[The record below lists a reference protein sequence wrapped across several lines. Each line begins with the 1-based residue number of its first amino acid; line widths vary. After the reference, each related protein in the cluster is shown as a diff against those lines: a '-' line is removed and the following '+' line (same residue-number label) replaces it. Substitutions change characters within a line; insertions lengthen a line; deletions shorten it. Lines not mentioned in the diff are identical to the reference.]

1 MMIPNKPF
9 GPHPEAASLLN
20 AHRTPSDP
28 ASLEV
33 LGHAALCASC
43 SEELAAIEAFDAR
56 PPDLFGAETRR
67 ARTAWTK
74 FSGGPQP
81 RRSTFGLMPALA
93 MAAVLSLAVA
103 LAVFLPR
110 READVL
116 RGGETSQGAF
126 TPSGYVSAPPAEF
139 RFPRSGGAS
148 VRVSVFD
155 ADKRYEWTS
164 APSSPGGPVAFPETE
179 RAKLRPGI
187 VYTWV
192 VLGDGSPLPA
202 RTFEIR
208 R

>member
-1 MMIPNKPF
+1 MMIPQRPA
-9 GPHPEAASLLN
+9 GPHPEAESLLA
-20 AHRTPSDP
+20 AHRAPSDP
-28 ASLEV
+28 ASRGV

-56 PPDLFGAETRR
+56 PPDLFGAEARR
-67 ARTAWTK
+67 ARAAWTK
-74 FSGGPQP
+74 FSGGPAP

-103 LAVFLPR
+103 LAVFVPR

-116 RGGETSQGAF
+116 RGGEASQGAF
-126 TPSGYVSAPPAEF
+126 TPSGEVSAPPLEF

-148 VRVSVFD
+148 ARVSVFD
-155 ADKRYEWTS
+155 AERRYVWTS
-164 APSSPGGPVAFPETE
+164 APSTPGEPVAFPETE
-179 RAKLRPGI
+179 RSKLRPGI